1 GLPATSLAWGP
12 WDGDGMAAGAAG
24 EELRQHGLTP
34 MAPDAAL
41 TALAAPLADPCLTVA
56 DVEWQRFAALFTAAR
71 PSPLLA
77 ALPDAG
83 PQDGADTAS
92 GAGSDEADAST
103 PVPAAA
109 AGLSAHG
116 RTLLALPAEERA
128 SALRELVR
136 DRTARV
142 LGHGPGAGHAVRS
155 DHAFRDLGLSSLTA
169 VELRDALSA
178 ALGVRLPASAVF
190 DHPTPAALAALLDTR
205 ISGQLPGGAAPAR
218 TPAARV
224 TDEPLA
230 IVSMAC
236 RYPGGVDSP
245 EQLWSLLATGG
256 EALSPF
262 PEDRGWD
269 LEALFAE
276 GGEAKGRSVV
286 SRGGFLAGAADFDA
300 AFFGISPREA
310 LAMDPQQRLLMEV
323 TWETLERAGID
334 PRSLRGSAGGVF
346 VGASNQD
353 YVSLLAGGAED
364 VEGHLATGNASS
376 VASGRLSYTLGLEGP
391 AVTVDTACSS
401 SLVALHLAAQSLRQG
416 ECDLALAGGV
426 TVMPTPGTFVEFSRQ
441 GGLAADGRCKAFAE
455 AADGTGWGEGVGML
469 LVERLSDAERH
480 GHEVL
485 AVLRGS
491 AVNQDGASNGLTAP
505 NGPSQQ
511 RVIGQALAA
520 AGLEPGDVDAVE
532 AHGTGTKL
540 GDPIEAQALLATYGP
555 GHSADRPLWL
565 GSVKSNIGHT
575 QAAAGVAGVIKM
587 VEAMRRGVLPRT
599 LHVDAPTSHVDWG
612 QGEVRLL
619 TEERPWHR
627 AEDRPRRAGVSSFG
641 MSGTNAHVVLE
652 QAPAPAPA
660 PAPAEAAPEPAE
672 TAPGAV
678 AWPLSARSPEALRL
692 QATRLLATVTDP
704 SSPATPADL
713 GLSLATTRAAW
724 EHRAVVVG
732 ASGEALAE
740 GLSAVAEGRSAAGVV
755 EGVAVE
761 PGRVAFVFPGQGSQ
775 WQGMALELLDSSPV
789 FAARMAECG
798 EALSAFTDWS
808 LDDALHGRGGVDVE
822 RVDVVQPLL
831 FAVMVSLAAVWEDWG
846 VRPSAV
852 IGHSQGEIAAACVAG
867 ALSLEDAARVVAL
880 RSRSIVALAGRGGM
894 VSVPLPVERVR
905 EELTGYEGRVSV
917 AAVNGPAS
925 VVVSGDVQGLDEL
938 LTHWT
943 EAGV

>member
-1 GLPATSLAWGP
+1 SPSTRGCCGP
-12 WDGDGMAAGAAG
+12 
-24 EELRQHGLTP
+24 RSRSSST
-34 MAPDAAL
+34 
-41 TALAAPLADPCLTVA
+41 C
-56 DVEWQRFAALFTAAR
+56 RR
-71 PSPLLA
+71 R
-77 ALPDAG
+77 
-83 PQDGADTAS
+83 
-92 GAGSDEADAST
+92 SDEADAST

-116 RTLLALPAEERA
+116 CTLLALPAEERA

-142 LGHGPGAGHAVRS
+142 LGHGPRGHAVRS

-401 SLVALHLAAQSLRQG
+401 SLVALHLAAQS
-416 ECDLALAGGV
+416 
-426 TVMPTPGTFVEFSRQ
+426 
-441 GGLAADGRCKAFAE
+441 
-455 AADGTGWGEGVGML
+455 
-469 LVERLSDAERH
+469 
-480 GHEVL
+480 
-485 AVLRGS
+485 
-491 AVNQDGASNGLTAP
+491 
-505 NGPSQQ
+505 
-511 RVIGQALAA
+511 
-520 AGLEPGDVDAVE
+520 
-532 AHGTGTKL
+532 
-540 GDPIEAQALLATYGP
+540 
-555 GHSADRPLWL
+555 
-565 GSVKSNIGHT
+565 
-575 QAAAGVAGVIKM
+575 
-587 VEAMRRGVLPRT
+587 
-599 LHVDAPTSHVDWG
+599 
-612 QGEVRLL
+612 
-619 TEERPWHR
+619 
-627 AEDRPRRAGVSSFG
+627 
-641 MSGTNAHVVLE
+641 
-652 QAPAPAPA
+652 
-660 PAPAEAAPEPAE
+660 
-672 TAPGAV
+672 
-678 AWPLSARSPEALRL
+678 
-692 QATRLLATVTDP
+692 
-704 SSPATPADL
+704 
-713 GLSLATTRAAW
+713 
-724 EHRAVVVG
+724 
-732 ASGEALAE
+732 
-740 GLSAVAEGRSAAGVV
+740 
-755 EGVAVE
+755 
-761 PGRVAFVFPGQGSQ
+761 
-775 WQGMALELLDSSPV
+775 
-789 FAARMAECG
+789 
-798 EALSAFTDWS
+798 
-808 LDDALHGRGGVDVE
+808 
-822 RVDVVQPLL
+822 
-831 FAVMVSLAAVWEDWG
+831 
-846 VRPSAV
+846 
-852 IGHSQGEIAAACVAG
+852 
-867 ALSLEDAARVVAL
+867 
-880 RSRSIVALAGRGGM
+880 
-894 VSVPLPVERVR
+894 
-905 EELTGYEGRVSV
+905 
-917 AAVNGPAS
+917 
-925 VVVSGDVQGLDEL
+925 
-938 LTHWT
+938 
-943 EAGV
+943 